1 MRLLIR
7 LIQKPEGTITDIL
20 IIRDTDI
27 DTANTVSITN
37 HIRVILHMAICLKR
51 VKRNNGSMISKN
63 VKHVC
68 FA

>member
-1 MRLLIR
+1 M
-7 LIQKPEGTITDIL
+7 DIL